1 MINFLYSG
9 FRRSIELIASLCDL
23 RVLCASVVTNFPQ
36 SFTTETRR
44 TQRQHRENPIAT
56 ISIVLALT
64 ALLFSPSAGNAF
76 AQSPQAESAQPA
88 PQVKTEAK
96 PEKRAPKVLY
106 EEAKS
111 YVDKTFA
118 DFNKQKIP
126 YDQKLE
132 AKTRQDQKDLA
143 AKYAAAL
150 QARKSLA
157 DADLY
162 YLGMLHHLAGNGD
175 EALAAMRRYL
185 AGEVLG
191 ENAQLARAVVVLYAT
206 RQNLIPEAELAV
218 AAYAQDQ
225 PQNLAE
231 WFGMEKLIAEASQK
245 AKDYPRALRHAQEM
259 LKVAKLV
266 IADKTINAVRRDD
279 MLFKAVSMVSE
290 AAVQLGRKGEALA
303 AVTELRKLAISIPS
317 GSLLRLANIRLMG
330 LDRSIDPKGIFNEA
344 QPAAAAP
351 LPELI
356 ATDWIDQAP
365 VKLSEL
371 RGQVVLLDF
380 WAPWCGP
387 CRYTFPRLQRWH
399 ETYKD
404 KGLVILGL
412 TNYSGDIDGRRATPK
427 EELAYLRT
435 FKKQQR
441 LPYGFVVADSSVND
455 LNYGVFSIPMSF
467 LIDRRGNVRF
477 IAMGSGEAEISAL
490 GKMIDKVMGE
500 ESDKSTAP
508 VTARQ

>member
-1 MINFLYSG
+1 MKSATRKFL
-9 FRRSIELIASLCDL
+9 
-23 RVLCASVVTNFPQ
+23 
-36 SFTTETRR
+36 
-44 TQRQHRENPIAT
+44 
-56 ISIVLALT
+56 IV
-64 ALLFSPSAGNAF
+64 ALLLFTAAAARNAA
-76 AQSPQAESAQPA
+76 AQAQAKPVSQSSS
-88 PQVKTEAK
+88 VNTEAK
-96 PEKRAPKVLY
+96 PEKRAAKVLY

-118 DFNKQKIP
+118 DFNKKQVP

-132 AKTRQDQKDLA
+132 AKTRQEQKDLA

-150 QARKSLA
+150 HARKSLA
-157 DADLY
+157 GADVY
-162 YLGMLHHLAGNGD
+162 YLGMLEHLAGNGD

-185 AGEVLG
+185 AGEASG

-206 RQNLIPEAELAV
+206 RQNLIPEAERAV
-218 AAYAQDQ
+218 AAYAQNQ

-231 WFGMEKLIAEASQK
+231 WFGMEKLLTEASQK
-245 AKDYPRALRHAQEM
+245 AKDYPGALRHAQEM
-259 LKVAKLV
+259 LRVAKLV
-266 IADKTINAVRRDD
+266 IADQTINAVRRDD

-290 AAVQLGRKGEALA
+290 ADVQLGRKGEALA

-317 GSLLRLANIRLMG
+317 GSLLRLANIRLTG
-330 LDRSIDPKGIFNEA
+330 LDKSIDPKGIFNEA

-356 ATDWIDQAP
+356 ATEWIDQAP

-399 ETYKD
+399 EAYKD

-441 LPYGFVVADSSVND
+441 LPYGFVVADSSIND

-477 IAMGSGEAEISAL
+477 IAMGSGEAEITAL
-490 GKMIDKVMGE
+490 SKMIEKVMGE